1 VAAWSACIV
10 LIPVVILFVVFAFH
24 FYHSLVSHKYEVTA
38 NGIRELEALKQRM
51 DEEDNENNRTN
62 NGMYNMQVV

>member
-1 VAAWSACIV
+1 
-10 LIPVVILFVVFAFH
+10 
-24 FYHSLVSHKYEVTA
+24 VSHKYEVTA